1 MGENK
6 LMNTLKYIYKY
17 YYPKKE
23 KIQNNN
29 NKSNNSCKYKENKKI
44 KIRYMVSFY
53 RKKTKNHYRKPKY
66 TRISTSLRSKFNEL
80 SLIKHPLTS
89 DSAWK
94 KIEKHRTLVF
104 IVNNN
109 ATKVQIKHALL
120 KLYNFQ
126 TTKINTMLQADGRKK
141 AYVKLSP
148 SEHAVEIAKKILV
161 KGKCCKSSQKKSIK

>member
-1 MGENK
+1 MEE
-6 LMNTLKYIYKY
+6 
-17 YYPKKE
+17 KKT
-23 KIQNNN
+23 QNNN
-29 NKSNNSCKYKENKKI
+29 SKSNNSSKYKENKKI
-44 KIRYMVSFY
+44 KVRYTVSFH

-66 TRISTSLRSKFNEL
+66 TRISTSPRSKLDEL

-109 ATKVQIKHALL
+109 ATKAQIKHAFL

-126 TTKINTMLQADGRKK
+126 TTKSTQCYRLM
-141 AYVKLSP
+141 
-148 SEHAVEIAKKILV
+148 EE
-161 KGKCCKSSQKKSIK
+161 

>member
-1 MGENK
+1 MEE
-6 LMNTLKYIYKY
+6 
-17 YYPKKE
+17 KKR
-23 KIQNNN
+23 
-29 NKSNNSCKYKENKKI
+29 ENKKI
-44 KIRYMVSFY
+44 KIRYTVSFH

-66 TRISTSLRSKFNEL
+66 TRISTSPRSKLDDF
-80 SLIKHPLTS
+80 SLIKHPLTT

-109 ATKVQIKHALL
+109 ATKMQIKHALL

-141 AYVKLSP
+141 VYVKLSP
-148 SEHAVEIAKKILV
+148 NEHVIKIVKKI
-161 KGKCCKSSQKKSIK
+161 GIK

>member
-1 MGENK
+1 MGE
-6 LMNTLKYIYKY
+6 
-17 YYPKKE
+17 KE
-23 KIQNNN
+23 TQNNN
-29 NKSNNSCKYKENKKI
+29 SKSNNSSKYKENKKI
-44 KIRYMVSFY
+44 KARYTVSFY

-66 TRISTSLRSKFNEL
+66 TRISTSLRSKFDEL
-80 SLIKHPLTS
+80 SFIKHPLTS

-109 ATKVQIKHALL
+109 ATKAQIKHAFL

-148 SEHAVEIAKKILV
+148 RENAVKIVKKILA
-161 KGKCCKSSQKKSIK
+161 KGKCC